1 MNTKANI
8 LERFSIVLRSGLV
21 NKFGRIP
28 TAQKFSDDFNLRS
41 VKPITRETARK
52 WINGL
57 TMPESERLLV
67 LIQWLNL
74 NSDYVY
80 LPSTE
85 VEVDV
90 ENYPPSKIQRLRK
103 IEVFARNALNFASP
117 RIAIMDKDGT
127 IILVNEAWRAAA
139 NLNPPLHKTTA
150 LCEGAN
156 YLEILDKVKGP
167 EKENAR
173 ETASAIRDLAKNP
186 GKKFAF
192 KYPCHAPSKKHWFI
206 AEISS
211 FHEKE
216 NQCLTISHQEISE
229 RQFLAK
235 I

>member
-117 RIAIMDKDGT
+117 RIAIMDKYGT

-139 NLNPPLHKTTA
+139 NRNPPLHKTTA

-156 YLEILDKVKGP
+156 YLEILDKVKGL

-186 GKKFAF
+186 GKKFVF
-192 KYPCHAPSKKHWFI
+192 KYPCHSPSKKHWFI
-206 AEISS
+206 AELSS

>member
-1 MNTKANI
+1 MNTKTNM
-8 LERFSIVLRSGLV
+8 LERFSIALRSGLV
-21 NKFGRIP
+21 NKFSRIP
-28 TAQKFSDDFNLRS
+28 TAQKFSNEFNLRS
-41 VKPITRETARK
+41 VTPITRETARK

-57 TMPESERLLV
+57 VMPESERLLV

-74 NSDYVY
+74 NADYVY
-80 LPSTE
+80 LNSAE
-85 VEVDV
+85 VEVK
-90 ENYPPSKIQRLRK
+90 NYLPSKIQRLRK
-103 IEVFARNALNFASP
+103 MEAFARNALNFASA
-117 RIAIMDKDGT
+117 RIAIMDIHGT

-139 NLNPPLHKTTA
+139 NRNPPLHKTTA

-156 YLEILDKVKGP
+156 YLEILDKVKGL

-186 GKKFAF
+186 GKKFVF
-192 KYPCHAPSKKHWFI
+192 KYPCHSPSKKHWFI
-206 AEISS
+206 AELSS

>member
-1 MNTKANI
+1 M
-8 LERFSIVLRSGLV
+8 ERFSIVLRSGLV
-21 NKFGRIP
+21 NKFSRIP

-57 TMPESERLLV
+57 VMPEAERLLV
-67 LIQWLNL
+67 LIKWLNL

-80 LPSTE
+80 LNSTE
-85 VEVDV
+85 VDE

-103 IEVFARNALNFASP
+103 MEAFARNALNFASP
-117 RIAIMDKDGT
+117 RIAIIDKHGT
-127 IILVNEAWRAAA
+127 IIMVNTAWRAAA
-139 NLNPPLHKTTA
+139 NRNPPLHQMTT

-156 YLEILDKVKGP
+156 YLEILDKVKGL

-186 GKKFAF
+186 RKKFAF

-206 AEISS
+206 AELSS

>member
-1 MNTKANI
+1 M
-8 LERFSIVLRSGLV
+8 LERFSIALRSGLV
-21 NKFGRIP
+21 NKFSRIP
-28 TAQKFSDDFNLRS
+28 TAQKFSDEFNLRS
-41 VKPITRETARK
+41 VNPITRETARK

-57 TMPESERLLV
+57 VMPESERLLV

-80 LPSTE
+80 LASTE
-85 VEVDV
+85 VGNDV
-90 ENYPPSKIQRLRK
+90 ENYPPSKIKRLREV
-103 IEVFARNALNFASP
+103 EVFARNALNFASP
-117 RIAIMDKDGT
+117 RIAIMDKHGT

-139 NLNPPLHKTTA
+139 NRNPPLHKTTA

-156 YLEILDKVKGP
+156 YLEILDKVKGL

-173 ETASAIRDLAKNP
+173 ETASAIRDLVTNP
-186 GKKFAF
+186 GKKFVF
-192 KYPCHAPSKKHWFI
+192 KYPCHSPSKKHWFI
-206 AEISS
+206 AELSS

>member
-1 MNTKANI
+1 M
-8 LERFSIVLRSGLV
+8 

-28 TAQKFSDDFNLRS
+28 TAQKFSDEFNLRS

-57 TMPESERLLV
+57 VMPESERLLT

-80 LPSTE
+80 LNST
-85 VEVDV
+85 EVDV
-90 ENYPPSKIQRLRK
+90 ENYPPGKIQRLRK
-103 IEVFARNALNFASP
+103 MEVFTRNALNFASP
-117 RIAIMDKDGT
+117 RIAIMDKHGI

-139 NLNPPLHKTTA
+139 NRNPPLHKTTA

-156 YLEILDKVKGP
+156 YLAILDKVKGL

-173 ETASAIRDLAKNP
+173 ETASAIRDLATNP
-186 GKKFAF
+186 GKKFIF
-192 KYPCHAPSKKHWFI
+192 KYPCHAPSKKHWFL

-211 FHEKE
+211 YKEKE
-216 NQCLTISHQEISE
+216 NLCLIISHQEISE
-229 RQFLAK
+229 IQFLSL

>member
-1 MNTKANI
+1 MNTKANM
-8 LERFSIVLRSGLV
+8 LERFSIALRSGLV
-21 NKFGRIP
+21 NKFNRMP
-28 TAQKFSDDFNLRS
+28 TAQKFSDEFNLRS
-41 VKPITRETARK
+41 VNSITRETARK
-52 WINGL
+52 WIHGL
-57 TMPESERLLV
+57 VMPESERLLV

-80 LPSTE
+80 LNSTE
-85 VEVDV
+85 VGT
-90 ENYPPSKIQRLRK
+90 ENYPPSKVQRLRER
-103 IEVFARNALNFASP
+103 EVFARNALNFASP
-117 RIAIMDKDGT
+117 RIAIMDKYGT

-139 NLNPPLHKTTA
+139 NRNPPLHKTTA

-156 YLEILDKVKGP
+156 YLEILDKVKGL

-173 ETASAIRDLAKNP
+173 ETASAIRDLVTNP
-186 GKKFAF
+186 GKKFVF
-192 KYPCHAPSKKHWFI
+192 KYPCHSPSKKHWFI
-206 AEISS
+206 AELSS

>member
-1 MNTKANI
+1 VNTKTNM

-21 NKFGRIP
+21 NKFSRMP
-28 TAQKFSDDFNLRS
+28 TAQKFSDEFNLRS
-41 VKPITRETARK
+41 VNPITRETARK

-57 TMPESERLLV
+57 VMPESERLLV

-74 NSDYVY
+74 NADYVY
-80 LPSTE
+80 LASTD
-85 VEVDV
+85 VGIDV
-90 ENYPPSKIQRLRK
+90 ENYPPSKIKRLREV
-103 IEVFARNALNFASP
+103 EVFARNALNFASP
-117 RIAIMDKDGT
+117 RIAIMDKHGT

-139 NLNPPLHKTTA
+139 NRNPPLHKTTA

-156 YLEILDKVKGP
+156 YLEILDKVKGL

-186 GKKFAF
+186 GKKFVF
-192 KYPCHAPSKKHWFI
+192 KYPCHSPSKKHWFI
-206 AEISS
+206 AELSS

-216 NQCLTISHQEISE
+216 NQCLIISHQEISE

>member
-1 MNTKANI
+1 M

-21 NKFGRIP
+21 NKFSRMP
-28 TAQKFSDDFNLRS
+28 TAQKFSDEFNLRS
-41 VKPITRETARK
+41 VNPITRETARK

-57 TMPESERLLV
+57 VMPESERLLV

-74 NSDYVY
+74 NADYVY
-80 LPSTE
+80 LASTD
-85 VEVDV
+85 VGIDV
-90 ENYPPSKIQRLRK
+90 ENYPPSKIKRLREV
-103 IEVFARNALNFASP
+103 EVFARNALNFASP
-117 RIAIMDKDGT
+117 RIAIMDKYGT

-139 NLNPPLHKTTA
+139 NRNPPLHKTPA

-156 YLEILDKVKGP
+156 YLEILDKVKGL

-173 ETASAIRDLAKNP
+173 ETASAIRDLVTNP
-186 GKKFAF
+186 GKKFVF
-192 KYPCHAPSKKHWFI
+192 KYPCHSPSKKHWFI
-206 AEISS
+206 AELSS

>member
-1 MNTKANI
+1 M
-8 LERFSIVLRSGLV
+8 LERFSIALRSGLV
-21 NKFGRIP
+21 NKFSRIP
-28 TAQKFSDDFNLRS
+28 TAQKFSDEFNLRS
-41 VKPITRETARK
+41 GTPLTRETARK

-57 TMPESERLLV
+57 VMPESERLLV

-80 LPSTE
+80 LASTE
-85 VEVDV
+85 VGNDV
-90 ENYPPSKIQRLRK
+90 ENYPPSKIKRLREV
-103 IEVFARNALNFASP
+103 EVFARNALNFASP
-117 RIAIMDKDGT
+117 RIAIMDKYGT

-139 NLNPPLHKTTA
+139 NRNPPLHKTTA

-156 YLEILDKVKGP
+156 YLEILDKVKGL

-173 ETASAIRDLAKNP
+173 ETASAIRDLVTNP
-186 GKKFAF
+186 GKKFVF
-192 KYPCHAPSKKHWFI
+192 KYPCHSPSKKHWFI
-206 AEISS
+206 AELSS

>member
-8 LERFSIVLRSGLV
+8 LERFSITLRSGLV

-57 TMPESERLLV
+57 VMPESERLLV

-74 NSDYVY
+74 NSDYMY
-80 LPSTE
+80 LPSA
-85 VEVDV
+85 EVDV

-117 RIAIMDKDGT
+117 RIAIMDKHG
-127 IILVNEAWRAAA
+127 IIIMVNEAWRAAA
-139 NLNPPLHKTTA
+139 NRNPPLHKTTA

-156 YLEILDKVKGP
+156 YLEILDKVKGL

-173 ETASAIRDLAKNP
+173 EMASDIRELFRNP
-186 GKKFAF
+186 GKKFVF
-192 KYPCHAPSKKHWFI
+192 KYPCHAPAKKHWFL
-206 AEISS
+206 AELSS
-211 FHEKE
+211 FNEGT
-216 NQCLTISHQEISE
+216 NNCLIISHQEISE
-229 RQFLAK
+229 LQFLAD

>member
-1 MNTKANI
+1 M
-8 LERFSIVLRSGLV
+8 LERFSIALRSGLV
-21 NKFGRIP
+21 NKFSRIP
-28 TAQKFSDDFNLRS
+28 TAQKFSDEFNLRS
-41 VKPITRETARK
+41 VNPITRETARK

-57 TMPESERLLV
+57 VMPESERLLV

-80 LPSTE
+80 LASTE
-85 VEVDV
+85 VGNDV
-90 ENYPPSKIQRLRK
+90 ENYPPSKIKRLREV
-103 IEVFARNALNFASP
+103 EVFARNALNFASP
-117 RIAIMDKDGT
+117 RIAIMDKYGT

-139 NLNPPLHKTTA
+139 NRNPPLHKTTA

-156 YLEILDKVKGP
+156 YLEILDKVKGL

-173 ETASAIRDLAKNP
+173 ETASAIRDLVTNP
-186 GKKFAF
+186 GKKFVF
-192 KYPCHAPSKKHWFI
+192 KYPCHSPSKKHWFI
-206 AEISS
+206 AELSS

>member
-1 MNTKANI
+1 M

-21 NKFGRIP
+21 NKFSRLP
-28 TAQKFSDDFNLRS
+28 TAQKFSNEFNLRS
-41 VKPITRETARK
+41 VTPITRETARK

-57 TMPESERLLV
+57 VMPESERLLV

-74 NSDYVY
+74 NADYVY
-80 LPSTE
+80 LASTE
-85 VEVDV
+85 VGNDV
-90 ENYPPSKIQRLRK
+90 ENYPPSKIKRLREV
-103 IEVFARNALNFASP
+103 EVFARNALNFASP
-117 RIAIMDKDGT
+117 RIAIMDKHGT

-139 NLNPPLHKTTA
+139 NRNPPLHKTTA

-156 YLEILDKVKGP
+156 YLEILDKVKGL

-173 ETASAIRDLAKNP
+173 ETASAIRDLVTNP
-186 GKKFAF
+186 GKKFVF
-192 KYPCHAPSKKHWFI
+192 KYPCHSPSKKHWFI
-206 AEISS
+206 AELSS

>member
-1 MNTKANI
+1 M
-8 LERFSIVLRSGLV
+8 LERFSIALRSGLV
-21 NKFGRIP
+21 NKFSRIP
-28 TAQKFSDDFNLRS
+28 TAQKFSDEFNLRS
-41 VKPITRETARK
+41 VTPITRETARK

-57 TMPESERLLV
+57 VMPESERLLV

-74 NSDYVY
+74 NADYVY
-80 LPSTE
+80 LNSAE
-85 VEVDV
+85 VEVK
-90 ENYPPSKIQRLRK
+90 NYLPSKIQRLRK
-103 IEVFARNALNFASP
+103 MEAFARNALNFASP
-117 RIAIMDKDGT
+117 RIAIMDKHGT

-139 NLNPPLHKTTA
+139 NRNPPLHKTTA

-156 YLEILDKVKGP
+156 YLEILDKVKGL

-186 GKKFAF
+186 GKKFVF
-192 KYPCHAPSKKHWFI
+192 KYPCHSPSKKHWFI
-206 AEISS
+206 AELSS

>member
-1 MNTKANI
+1 M
-8 LERFSIVLRSGLV
+8 LERFSIALRSGLV
-21 NKFGRIP
+21 NKFSRIP
-28 TAQKFSDDFNLRS
+28 TAQKFSNEFNLRS
-41 VKPITRETARK
+41 VTPITRETARK

-57 TMPESERLLV
+57 VMPESERLLV

-74 NSDYVY
+74 NADYVY
-80 LPSTE
+80 LASTE
-85 VEVDV
+85 VGNDV
-90 ENYPPSKIQRLRK
+90 ENYPPSKIKRLREV
-103 IEVFARNALNFASP
+103 EVFARNALNFASP
-117 RIAIMDKDGT
+117 RIAIMDKHGT

-139 NLNPPLHKTTA
+139 NRNPPLHKTTA

-156 YLEILDKVKGP
+156 YLEILDKVKGL

-173 ETASAIRDLAKNP
+173 ETASAIRDLVTNP
-186 GKKFAF
+186 GKKFVF
-192 KYPCHAPSKKHWFI
+192 KYPCHSPSKKHWFI
-206 AEISS
+206 AELSS

>member
-1 MNTKANI
+1 VNTKTNM

-21 NKFGRIP
+21 NKFSRMP
-28 TAQKFSDDFNLRS
+28 TAQKFSDEFNLRS
-41 VKPITRETARK
+41 VNPITRETARK

-57 TMPESERLLV
+57 VMPESERLLV

-74 NSDYVY
+74 NADYVY
-80 LPSTE
+80 LASTD
-85 VEVDV
+85 VGIDV
-90 ENYPPSKIQRLRK
+90 ENYPPSKIKRLREV
-103 IEVFARNALNFASP
+103 EVFARNALNFASP
-117 RIAIMDKDGT
+117 RIAIMDKHGT
-127 IILVNEAWRAAA
+127 IILVNDAWRAAA
-139 NLNPPLHKTTA
+139 NRNPPLHKTTA

-156 YLEILDKVKGP
+156 YLEILDKVKGL

-186 GKKFAF
+186 GKKFVF
-192 KYPCHAPSKKHWFI
+192 KYPCHSPSKKHWFI
-206 AEISS
+206 AELSS

>member
-1 MNTKANI
+1 MNTKTNM
-8 LERFSIVLRSGLV
+8 LERFSIALRSGLV
-21 NKFGRIP
+21 NKFSRIP
-28 TAQKFSDDFNLRS
+28 TAQKFSNEFNLRS
-41 VKPITRETARK
+41 VTPITRETARK

-57 TMPESERLLV
+57 VMPESERLLV

-74 NSDYVY
+74 NADYVY
-80 LPSTE
+80 LASTE
-85 VEVDV
+85 VGNDV
-90 ENYPPSKIQRLRK
+90 ENYPPNKIQRLRE
-103 IEVFARNALNFASP
+103 IEFFARNALNFASP
-117 RIAIMDKDGT
+117 RIAIMDKHGT

-139 NLNPPLHKTTA
+139 NRNPPLHKTTA

-156 YLEILDKVKGP
+156 YLEILDKVKGL

-186 GKKFAF
+186 GKKFVF
-192 KYPCHAPSKKHWFI
+192 KYPCHSPSKKHWFI
-206 AEISS
+206 AELSS

>member
-1 MNTKANI
+1 VNTKANM

-28 TAQKFSDDFNLRS
+28 TAQKFSDEFNLRS
-41 VKPITRETARK
+41 INPITRETARK

-57 TMPESERLLV
+57 VMPESERLLV

-74 NSDYVY
+74 NADYVY
-80 LPSTE
+80 LNSAE
-85 VEVDV
+85 VEVK
-90 ENYPPSKIQRLRK
+90 NYLPSKIQRLRK

-139 NLNPPLHKTTA
+139 NRNPPLHKTTA

>member
-1 MNTKANI
+1 M
-8 LERFSIVLRSGLV
+8 LERFSIALRSGLV
-21 NKFGRIP
+21 NKFSRIP
-28 TAQKFSDDFNLRS
+28 TAQKFSNEFNLRS
-41 VKPITRETARK
+41 VTPITRETARK
-52 WINGL
+52 WINGI

-67 LIQWLNL
+67 LIQWLSL
-74 NSDYVY
+74 NADYVY
-80 LPSTE
+80 LNSTE
-85 VEVDV
+85 VGNDV
-90 ENYPPSKIQRLRK
+90 ENYPPSKIKRLREV
-103 IEVFARNALNFASP
+103 EVFARNALNFASP
-117 RIAIMDKDGT
+117 RIAIMDKHGT

-139 NLNPPLHKTTA
+139 NRNPPLHKTTA

-156 YLEILDKVKGP
+156 YLEILDKVKGL

-186 GKKFAF
+186 GKKFVF

>member
-1 MNTKANI
+1 M

-21 NKFGRIP
+21 NKFNRIP
-28 TAQKFSDDFNLRS
+28 TAQKFSDEFNLRS
-41 VKPITRETARK
+41 VNPITRETARK

-57 TMPESERLLV
+57 VMPESERLLV

-80 LPSTE
+80 LASTE
-85 VEVDV
+85 VGNDV
-90 ENYPPSKIQRLRK
+90 ENYPPSKIKRLREV
-103 IEVFARNALNFASP
+103 EVFARNALNFASP
-117 RIAIMDKDGT
+117 RIAIMDKHG
-127 IILVNEAWRAAA
+127 IIIMVNEAWRAAA
-139 NLNPPLHKTTA
+139 NRNPPLHKTTA

-156 YLEILDKVKGP
+156 YLEVLDNVKGL

-186 GKKFAF
+186 GKKFVF
-192 KYPCHAPSKKHWFI
+192 KYPCHSHSKKHWFI
-206 AEISS
+206 AELSS

>member
-1 MNTKANI
+1 M
-8 LERFSIVLRSGLV
+8 LERFSIALRSGLV
-21 NKFGRIP
+21 NKFSRIP
-28 TAQKFSDDFNLRS
+28 TAQKFSNEFNLRS
-41 VKPITRETARK
+41 VTPITRETARK

-57 TMPESERLLV
+57 VMPESERLLV

-74 NSDYVY
+74 NADYVY
-80 LPSTE
+80 LASTD
-85 VEVDV
+85 VGIDV
-90 ENYPPSKIQRLRK
+90 ENYPPSKIKRLREV
-103 IEVFARNALNFASP
+103 EVFARNALNFASP

-139 NLNPPLHKTTA
+139 NRNPPLHKTTA

-156 YLEILDKVKGP
+156 YLEILDKVKGL

-173 ETASAIRDLAKNP
+173 ETASAIRDLVTNP
-186 GKKFAF
+186 GKKFVF
-192 KYPCHAPSKKHWFI
+192 KYPCHSPSKKHWFI
-206 AEISS
+206 AELSS

>member
-1 MNTKANI
+1 M
-8 LERFSIVLRSGLV
+8 LERFSIALRSGLV
-21 NKFGRIP
+21 NKFSRIP
-28 TAQKFSDDFNLRS
+28 TAQKFSNEFNLRS
-41 VKPITRETARK
+41 VTPITRETARK

-57 TMPESERLLV
+57 VIPESERLLV

-80 LPSTE
+80 LASTE
-85 VEVDV
+85 VGNDV
-90 ENYPPSKIQRLRK
+90 ENYPPSKIKRLREV
-103 IEVFARNALNFASP
+103 EVFARNALNFASP
-117 RIAIMDKDGT
+117 RIAIMDKYGT

-139 NLNPPLHKTTA
+139 NRNPPLHKTTA

-156 YLEILDKVKGP
+156 YLEILDKVKGL

-173 ETASAIRDLAKNP
+173 ETASAIRDLVTNP
-186 GKKFAF
+186 GKKFVF
-192 KYPCHAPSKKHWFI
+192 KYPCHSPSKKHWFI
-206 AEISS
+206 AELSS

>member
-1 MNTKANI
+1 MNTKTNM

-21 NKFGRIP
+21 NKFSRMP
-28 TAQKFSDDFNLRS
+28 TAQKFSDEFNLRS
-41 VKPITRETARK
+41 VNPITRETARK

-57 TMPESERLLV
+57 VMPESERLLV

-74 NSDYVY
+74 NADYVY
-80 LPSTE
+80 LASTD
-85 VEVDV
+85 VGIDV
-90 ENYPPSKIQRLRK
+90 ENYPPSKIKRLREV
-103 IEVFARNALNFASP
+103 EVFARNALNFASP
-117 RIAIMDKDGT
+117 RIAIMDKHGT

-139 NLNPPLHKTTA
+139 NRNPPLHKTTA

-156 YLEILDKVKGP
+156 YLEILDKVKGL

-186 GKKFAF
+186 GKKFVF
-192 KYPCHAPSKKHWFI
+192 KYPCHSPSKKHWFI
-206 AEISS
+206 AELSS

-216 NQCLTISHQEISE
+216 NQCLIISHQEISE

>member
-1 MNTKANI
+1 M

-21 NKFGRIP
+21 NKFSRMP
-28 TAQKFSDDFNLRS
+28 TAQKFSDEFNLRS
-41 VKPITRETARK
+41 INPITRETARK

-57 TMPESERLLV
+57 VMPESERLLV

-74 NSDYVY
+74 NADYVY
-80 LPSTE
+80 LNSAE
-85 VEVDV
+85 VEVK
-90 ENYPPSKIQRLRK
+90 NYLPSKIQRLRK
-103 IEVFARNALNFASP
+103 MEAFARNALNFASA
-117 RIAIMDKDGT
+117 RIAIMDKHGT

-139 NLNPPLHKTTA
+139 NRNPPLHKTTA

-156 YLEILDKVKGP
+156 YLEILDKVKGL

-173 ETASAIRDLAKNP
+173 ETASAIRDLATNP
-186 GKKFAF
+186 RKKFAF
-192 KYPCHAPSKKHWFI
+192 KYPCHAPSKKHWFL